1 MPERIKVVS
10 SQEASQAAKGT
21 RRAPAKL
28 LLEQLDGDYMIMS
41 QLAERYG
48 VHIETLRRLSRSPR
62 IKAPSEAAQQG
73 GMTIYL
79 FNKDDVKELDEYFGY
94 KESDA

>member
-1 MPERIKVVS
+1 MSERIKVVS
-10 SQEASQAAKGT
+10 SQEASAAAKGT

-48 VHIETLRRLSRSPR
+48 VHIETIRRLARGTR
-62 IKAPSEAAQQG
+62 LKAPSEAAQQG

-79 FNKDDVKELDEYFGY
+79 FNIDDVKELDDYFGY
-94 KESDA
+94 VDA